1 MKAIIYAGIGLFSI
15 ASVYGVAD
23 YYISN
28 KNGSLDKLY
37 KEEEPIQVL
46 GKITIITPFEETTIK
61 KAVEKKDAG
70 DIVKVIENKKS
81 KRFSLDDF
89 SRARIPELVV
99 DERIE
104 LPAEKPVKTDTSS
117 SIKTSEI
124 NQQ

>member
-28 KNGSLDKLY
+28 KNGSIDNLY
-37 KEEEPIQVL
+37 KEAEPIQAL
-46 GKITIITPFEETTIK
+46 GKLPVIMPFEETAVK
-61 KAVEKKDAG
+61 KPVEKTGAV
-70 DIVKVIENKKS
+70 DITKTIENKKT

-99 DERIE
+99 DERIDIPVE
-104 LPAEKPVKTDTSS
+104 QPVKTDTSS
-117 SIKTSEI
+117 VIKTAEI
-124 NQQ
+124 NQ